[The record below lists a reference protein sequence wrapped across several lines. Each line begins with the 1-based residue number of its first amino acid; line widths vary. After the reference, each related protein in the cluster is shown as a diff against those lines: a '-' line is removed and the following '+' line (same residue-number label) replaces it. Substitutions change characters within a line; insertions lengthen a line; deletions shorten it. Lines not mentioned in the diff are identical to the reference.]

1 MSDTAANLRAQ
12 FPLLAAAPELHYLD
26 SAATAQIHRAALD
39 AVVSHETTRRANVMR
54 GTYRLAEAAD
64 LAYEQARQSAA
75 RFLNAGSAGEI
86 VFTPGATAS
95 LNLVAHAFG
104 STLKAGDR
112 VLVSV
117 AEHHSNFVPWQMLR
131 DRCGIELALI
141 PVGADGRLDLA
152 RLPGLM
158 GDRCRL
164 VAVTQCSNVT
174 GAWTDAAG
182 TEAFVAGEGKEIH
195 AQRLDILRPVLHGL
209 RAVEQHPGP
218 DLARRGDDGGDIGPR
233 AGDVGALRDGD
244 KAAAAAHEFRQLR
257 QVEPPVGIDRDQ
269 CQFDATAIA
278 QHLPGYEVAVVF
290 GCRNQYPV
298 PRLQRRA
305 EGMSDKI
312 ERRRGTGG
320 EHDLVGR
327 IGIEEAG
334 HSLPRRFVGQVG
346 GLGEAIGAAHDVG
359 ATRGF
364 MIYHCLQR
372 RTMDL
377 RRGCAVEV
385 VQFRHRCQQRE
396 LRAQACGGMVHRPF
410 NPASASGVSTSAKI
424 ASSSNVT
431 ASTRDAWSASTS
443 RAPTSPL
450 TAIISAKNSRGQRMG
465 LPRRPFPTG
474 ATILG
479 CCGSK
484 AASR

>member
-64 LAYEQARQSAA
+64 LAYERARQSVA

-86 VFTPGATAS
+86 VFTSGATAS

-174 GAWTDAAG
+174 GAWTDVAAIVAAARKLGARVLLDGAQAVQHGPQDVRAMDVDFYAFSGHKCFGPGGVGVLWGKAEALARMPPFLGGGGMIAEVTPAASTWAAPPQRFEAG
-182 TEAFVAGEGKEIH
+182 TPPIAQVVGLAAAVEWMMTLEWAAIREREDALCKQLIEGLARI
-195 AQRLDILRPVLHGL
+195 PGL
-209 RAVEQHPGP
+209 RLLGPQRGKRAPIVSFDIPGLHPH
-218 DLARRGDDGGDIGPR
+218 DICQVLDTR
-233 AGDVGALRDGD
+233 NLALRGGHHCAQPLL
-244 KAAAAAHEFRQLR
+244 AALGAESCTRAS
-257 QVEPPVGIDRDQ
+257 
-269 CQFDATAIA
+269 IA
-278 QHLPGYEVAVVF
+278 LYNDEA
-290 GCRNQYPV
+290 
-298 PRLQRRA
+298 
-305 EGMSDKI
+305 DI
-312 ERRRGTGG
+312 EA
-320 EHDLVGR
+320 LL
-327 IGIEEAG
+327 A
-334 HSLPRRFVGQVG
+334 
-346 GLGEAIGAAHDVG
+346 GLGHV
-359 ATRGF
+359 
-364 MIYHCLQR
+364 L
-372 RTMDL
+372 
-377 RRGCAVEV
+377 
-385 VQFRHRCQQRE
+385 RE
-396 LRAQACGGMVHRPF
+396 LA
-410 NPASASGVSTSAKI
+410 
-424 ASSSNVT
+424 
-431 ASTRDAWSASTS
+431 
-443 RAPTSPL
+443 
-450 TAIISAKNSRGQRMG
+450 
-465 LPRRPFPTG
+465 
-474 ATILG
+474 
-479 CCGSK
+479 
-484 AASR
+484 